1 MKFVK
6 DEDMEVVGQ
15 VKRVLE
21 WLSIDPEFAAKFD
34 KEPEKMLEEIGV
46 PLEPREVS
54 FMPRN
59 PDELSIHA
67 RFPGTAAEKYA
78 DFIDAKIEH
87 REVIKKECAP
97 DHKAMR
103 KWRERQV
110 GRCNMQLGARVVG
123 IIQSVLT
130 FELAD
135 GCSVGCEF
143 CGLNAGRLKSV
154 ARYTEENAKLF
165 HDIITYLKELLG
177 DAAGHAA
184 LYFASEPL
192 DNPDYEL
199 YNKDFVEVYGRIPQI
214 TTAAAM
220 RHKDRLHKLIKELNA
235 NGETIY
241 RFSVLSLD
249 IFKQIM
255 EEFTAE
261 ELTLVEL
268 LPQFDGAPSNHFAK
282 VGREAEKEGGDYD
295 NTISCISGFVI
306 NMARKEVRLTT
317 PVPASKEHPTG
328 EIILYKGNFEDF
340 ESFKD
345 VINYCIKTYM
355 SNILGPEEEFKL
367 RDGVSFV
374 KEGNKDIIEC
384 GKGVRYEM
392 TMPDS
397 KEQIDAYSMLFDVI
411 GDSYMTRR
419 QIVEQFTK
427 KIESTIRPELLFYA
441 INNLWKMGI
450 LETKS
455 GKI

>member
-1 MKFVK
+1 MKFVEK
-6 DEDMEVVGQ
+6 EDMEVVGQ

-21 WLSIDPEFAAKFD
+21 WLSLDPSFGEKFD
-34 KEPEKMLEEIGV
+34 REPEKMLEEIGV
-46 PLEPREVS
+46 PLEPREVA
-54 FMPRN
+54 FMPRKS
-59 PDELSIHA
+59 DELSIHA

-78 DFIDAKIEH
+78 NFIDAKIEH
-87 REVIKKECAP
+87 REIIKKECAP
-97 DHKAMR
+97 DNKAMQ
-103 KWRERQV
+103 KWRDRQV

-165 HDIITYLKELLG
+165 HDIIVYMKELLG

-199 YNKDFVEVYGRIPQI
+199 YNKDFVEVFGRIPQI

-220 RHKDRLHKLIKELNA
+220 RNKDRLHKLIKELND

-268 LPQFDGAPSNHFAK
+268 LPQFDDAPSNSFAK
-282 VGREAEKEGGDYD
+282 VGREAEREGGDYD
-295 NTISCISGFVI
+295 NTISCISGFVV

-340 ESFKD
+340 ESFKN

-355 SNILGPEEEFKL
+355 SNILGPTEEFKL
-367 RDGVSFV
+367 RDGISFV
-374 KEGNKDIIEC
+374 KKGDKSIIEC
-384 GKGVRYEM
+384 EKGIRYEM
-392 TMPDS
+392 TVADS
-397 KEQIDAYSMLFDVI
+397 KEHIDAYSMIFDI
-411 GDSYMTRR
+411 ISDKYMTRR
-419 QIVEQFTK
+419 HIVEEFTK
-427 KIESTIRPELLFYA
+427 KIDSKVRPELLFYA